1 MSEDDKRQ
9 LWIKILFI
17 VFIAI
22 IIFLS
27 IPFTEIEASGW
38 GYKKNEQHKV
48 PEIGEYENMIKDTKT
63 YYVGNGKNVYLTFDA
78 GYDNGVMPDILEVL
92 REKKV
97 QATFFVTGDF
107 INRFTPLLK
116 TIVNDGH
123 LVGNHSYE
131 HKPIDAMSK
140 EELLNDLRKNEEVFF
155 EKTNSVL
162 SNCFRPPEGRFDEES
177 LKNLSEA
184 GYKTFFWSIALV
196 DWNSNS
202 IDSYKGIV
210 ENLHDGA
217 IILLH
222 SVSKS
227 NARDLGKI
235 IDEVR
240 NRGYEFKLLTE
251 I

>member
-1 MSEDDKRQ
+1 MSEDNKRQ

-27 IPFTEIEASGW
+27 IPFSKIEASGW
-38 GYKKNEQHKV
+38 GFKKNNNHQI
-48 PEIGEYENMIKDTKT
+48 PEIGEYKDILENNNA
-63 YYVGNGKNVYLTFDA
+63 YYVGDKNSIYLTFDA
-78 GYDNGVMPDILEVL
+78 GYDNGVMPDILKVL

-107 INRFTPLLK
+107 VNRFTPLLNEIIK
-116 TIVNDGH
+116 DGH
-123 LVGNHSYE
+123 LVGNHSYS
-131 HKPIDAMSK
+131 HKPIDTMSK
-140 EELLNDLRKNEEVFF
+140 DELLSDLSKLEELYF

-162 SNCFRPPEGRFDEES
+162 GKTFRPPEGRFDEKS
-177 LKNLSEA
+177 LKILKDA
-184 GYKTFFWSIALV
+184 GYKTFFWSVALV

-202 IDSYKGIV
+202 IDSYKGV
-210 ENLHDGA
+210 MDNLHDGA

-222 SVSKS
+222 SVSRS
-227 NARDLGKI
+227 NANDLGRI
-235 IDEVR
+235 IDDIKAK
-240 NRGYEFKLLTE
+240 GYQFKLLTE

>member
-1 MSEDDKRQ
+1 MSEENKRQ

-27 IPFTEIEASGW
+27 IPFSKIEASGW
-38 GYKKNEQHKV
+38 GFKKNATHQV
-48 PEIGEYENMIKDTKT
+48 PDIGKYQEVLENNEAF
-63 YYVGNGKNVYLTFDA
+63 YVGNGKNVYLTFDA
-78 GYDNGVMPDILEVL
+78 GYDNGVMANILKTL

-107 INRFTPLLK
+107 INRFTPLLNDIIK
-116 TIVNDGH
+116 DGH
-123 LVGNHSYE
+123 LIGNHSYS
-131 HKPIDAMSK
+131 HKPIDTMSEK
-140 EELLNDLRKNEEVFF
+140 ELLSDLKKLEDVYF

-162 SNCFRPPEGRFDEES
+162 NKNFRPPEGRFDAKS
-177 LKNLSEA
+177 LKTLKDA

-202 IDSYKGIV
+202 IDSYKGV
-210 ENLHDGA
+210 MDNLHDGA

-222 SVSKS
+222 TVSQS
-227 NARDLGKI
+227 NANDLGRI
-235 IDEVR
+235 IDDIR
-240 NRGYEFKLLTE
+240 NKGYEFKLLTE